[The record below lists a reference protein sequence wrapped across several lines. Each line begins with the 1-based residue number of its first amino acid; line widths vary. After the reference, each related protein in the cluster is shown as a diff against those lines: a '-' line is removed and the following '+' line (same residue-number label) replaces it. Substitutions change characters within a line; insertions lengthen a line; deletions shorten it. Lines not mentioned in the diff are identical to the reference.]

1 MEDTTTASVSTS
13 TSVATPAFSFPNVF
27 SLIKDAAI
35 FAYKNFGQLLVLI
48 LVPVAILVCIEAG
61 LFLAMRPFPTDA
73 ASIAVYSQPQTSVL
87 FLVFGALFLLIECV
101 FVGSVVSFISK
112 KDSGKDTNIVD
123 SWRVGLYNSW
133 PLFCAIFIF
142 QLSVTTAVLVFII
155 PALAL
160 TYYVMFFPFTTIVDG
175 YKNVDALI
183 ASYVLVRGAWWRTL
197 GYYLGLIVMFMAL
210 EISFVICF
218 MVFALLFGVLIAVLH
233 ITYLVSLVCAIV
245 VLITV
250 ALALI
255 TFAVSMSAHYI
266 YAYYKSLKVR
276 KQSTFEGE
284 FVAVRQKA
292 RQFFA
297 VTAGIGFVLIVAF
310 YVSGLYVKYINFIQK
325 LQTEQLQQEAQ
336 RKNSHNSSFDQ
347 MGDFGDTTT
356 SHFK

>member
-13 TSVATPAFSFPNVF
+13 TSASTPAFSFPNVF

-61 LFLAMRPFPTDA
+61 LFLAMRPFQTDA
-73 ASIAVYSQPQTSVL
+73 SSLAVYSQPQTSAL
-87 FLVFGALFLLIECV
+87 FLVFGFLFLLIECV
-101 FVGSVVSFISK
+101 FIGSIISFISK

-160 TYYVMFFPFTTIVDG
+160 AYYVMFFPFTTIVDG

-218 MVFALLFGVLIAVLH
+218 MVFALLFGVLVAVLH
-233 ITYLVSLVCAIV
+233 ITSLVSLVCAIV
-245 VLITV
+245 VLVTV

-255 TFAVSMSAHYI
+255 TFAVSMTVHYI
-266 YAYYKSLKVR
+266 YGYYKSLKVR
-276 KQSTFEGE
+276 KQTTFEGE
-284 FVAVRQKA
+284 FASVRPKA
-292 RQFFA
+292 RKFFA
-297 VTAGIGFVLIVAF
+297 TTAIIGFVIIIAF
-310 YVSGLYVKYINFIQK
+310 YASGLNTKYINFVQK
-325 LQTEQLQQEAQ
+325 LQTEQLRQNAL
-336 RKNSHNSSFDQ
+336 RGNSHSSHVNQID
-347 MGDFGDTTT
+347 D
-356 SHFK
+356 SNI